1 MSSTRNTP
9 ADKRTVAAARRWGFD
24 LHTNAY
30 RPGDGSSGLEL
41 AKTREELATKE
52 VASVEPLG
60 FLRDFDHLGVEEDDS
75 SKKKQVSIEKLKLKR
90 AMEIGYAPGK
100 NLLMTGFMLW
110 MSGANV
116 NIFSMMITGMAVI
129 NPIKALFNVNGAYKA
144 LDDGKL
150 DLTMAKLTYLAMN
163 LLGLAMGLYKC
174 ATMGLLPL
182 TSSDWVV
189 LLGNRPALEYSG
201 TAVPL

>member
-75 SKKKQVSIEKLKLKR
+75 SKKRPQRGSSGNQSPKKKAAKEPKKAKKTNSR
-90 AMEIGYAPGK
+90 DTT
-100 NLLMTGFMLW
+100 LLNNNTTI
-110 MSGANV
+110 S
-116 NIFSMMITGMAVI
+116 
-129 NPIKALFNVNGAYKA
+129 
-144 LDDGKL
+144 
-150 DLTMAKLTYLAMN
+150 
-163 LLGLAMGLYKC
+163 
-174 ATMGLLPL
+174 
-182 TSSDWVV
+182 
-189 LLGNRPALEYSG
+189 
-201 TAVPL
+201 